1 MIHHVEL
8 VARIVAFA
16 RLGDPN
22 AISVNGK
29 ARWTWCIED
38 AEKFLRLYPEILAQL
53 TKTPSADHDDC
64 QQLSQ
69 ADVCDAGVKQTWDE
83 CPECGASSND
93 LCGKVF
99 SLVVAETDAN
109 APGNTDLVSGVS
121 SAPNH
126 QPHAVSQGWR
136 DIETAPMD
144 GSRVLLFTDELTPPT
159 IQAQWRPYETFF
171 AGAGEWVDVWNNDP
185 IETNK
190 GPIRPTN
197 WMPLPAPPSPAKTGG
212 VEG

>member
-53 TKTPSADHDDC
+53 TKTPSADHD
-64 QQLSQ
+64 
-69 ADVCDAGVKQTWDE
+69 AG
-83 CPECGASSND
+83 N
-93 LCGKVF
+93 LR
-99 SLVVAETDAN
+99 SLAE
-109 APGNTDLVSGVS
+109 
-121 SAPNH
+121 PNH

-136 DIETAPMD
+136 SDIENAPRD
-144 GSRVLLFTDELTPPT
+144 GTHILGWSAEYGARETWSNTYEAGSPGFAEGRADRWWVWEEPIHNWASRWNPT
-159 IQAQWRPYETFF
+159 H
-171 AGAGEWVDVWNNDP
+171 
-185 IETNK
+185 
-190 GPIRPTN
+190 

-212 VEG
+212 VE